1 MNKIYQ
7 TAIVGGGAAGLMAAV
22 ELTCGNNAI
31 NGEDVLLL
39 ERNDRVGKKLVAT
52 GNGQGNLLNAKVDAK
67 YYHGDKSFIGAFI
80 DNQNQINLSSYLE
93 NLGIV
98 LTENKDGKIYPLSK
112 QASAVLDL
120 LRAIIKSKGVEERVN
135 SQVKQIKKEKD
146 YYKLVL
152 ENGVYLA
159 KNVIFAVG
167 GCSAKQFGTDGTAY
181 SLIENL
187 GHKKTKLYPSLVQ
200 LKTETEKIKGLKGLK
215 ESATVWAITSD
226 GKACSTGDLLFTE
239 FGVSGSA
246 VFNVSSFVAG
256 KENATLKI
264 EFVPEKSQEELKE
277 IIKSRLNKP
286 EIFGENLLVGIVNKR
301 IGQAL
306 LKSAS
311 KVDAEGVANAVKNFT
326 LKVTGNLGFNY
337 SQVTHGGIITK
348 DIDEKT
354 YESKIN
360 KGLFVVGEVLDVDGD
375 CGGYNLAF
383 AFVSGI
389 KSARE
394 IKSRG
399 K

>member
-1 MNKIYQ
+1 
-7 TAIVGGGAAGLMAAV
+7 
-22 ELTCGNNAI
+22 
-31 NGEDVLLL
+31 
-39 ERNDRVGKKLVAT
+39 
-52 GNGQGNLLNAKVDAK
+52 
-67 YYHGDKSFIGAFI
+67 
-80 DNQNQINLSSYLE
+80 
-93 NLGIV
+93 
-98 LTENKDGKIYPLSK
+98 
-112 QASAVLDL
+112 
-120 LRAIIKSKGVEERVN
+120 
-135 SQVKQIKKEKD
+135 
-146 YYKLVL
+146 
-152 ENGVYLA
+152 
-159 KNVIFAVG
+159 
-167 GCSAKQFGTDGTAY
+167 
-181 SLIENL
+181 
-187 GHKKTKLYPSLVQ
+187 
-200 LKTETEKIKGLKGLK
+200 
-215 ESATVWAITSD
+215 
-226 GKACSTGDLLFTE
+226 
-239 FGVSGSA
+239 

-301 IGQAL
+301 IGQAI

-311 KVDAEGVANAVKNFT
+311 KVDAECIASAIKNFT

-399 K
+399 